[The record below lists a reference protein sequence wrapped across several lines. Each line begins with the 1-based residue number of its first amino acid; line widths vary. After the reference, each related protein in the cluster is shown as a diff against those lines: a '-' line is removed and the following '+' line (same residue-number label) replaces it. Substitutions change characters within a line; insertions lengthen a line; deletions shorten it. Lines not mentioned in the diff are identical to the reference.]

1 MLDNFS
7 DRSAVKLIQVFGIFV
22 LIKPNHT
29 FTVQLPRT
37 RDVRRVVGGTGSY
50 PRASEAGLCR
60 GSDTLT
66 IYVGDIDMY
75 IHPTKI

>member
-37 RDVRRVVGGTGSY
+37 RDVRRVVGGTGVL
-50 PRASEAGLCR
+50 PTGV
-60 GSDTLT
+60 GSGVMQG
-66 IYVGDIDMY
+66 I
-75 IHPTKI
+75 